1 MDSVPFQL
9 FIQFILILINAFF
22 AASEIAVI
30 SLNKTK
36 LKKAS
41 EEGDKTATR
50 LLKFAETPAGFL
62 STIQIGITLAGF
74 LGSAFAADNFASRL
88 TNWMYYSLGWT
99 GLGFS
104 GLNTINVVLITIIL
118 SYFTLVFGEL
128 VPKRIA
134 MQKSYG
140 VAKITSRVVSGI
152 YVVMRPVIW
161 FLSFSTN
168 FVLRILRFKVEA
180 EEDSVTEDE
189 IKMMVDLGEEK
200 GTVEETES
208 KWIQNIFEFNDTM
221 IREVMTPSRDI
232 KYLCLPITK
241 EDIDAIVKESGFSR
255 YPVCKTDLNDV
266 VGILNVKDYYVNQ
279 DKKIEDLI
287 RPVLFVPETTL
298 ADDLFHNLQR
308 TKKSLALVVDEYG
321 TTTGLITTEDL
332 LEEIVGHMY
341 DEYTTPDDIEFEELE
356 PGVYKASGNLT
367 VSELNEYLDEDIE
380 ESDVYDTIGGLIFSL
395 LPYVP
400 KDSSNVVVEKDGYRF
415 EVKKMVDR
423 RIQEVL
429 ITKIHEIKNET
440 ITNNDIVKE

>member
-1 MDSVPFQL
+1 MDSIPFQL
-9 FIQFILILINAFF
+9 FIQLILILVNAFF
-22 AASEIAVI
+22 AASEIAVL

-41 EEGDKTATR
+41 EDGDKSATR

-88 TNWMYYSLGWT
+88 TNWMYNGLGWN
-99 GLGFS
+99 GIGYNA
-104 GLNTINVVLITIIL
+104 LNTINVIIITIIL

-128 VPKRIA
+128 VPKRIG
-134 MQKSYG
+134 MQKAEG
-140 VAKITSRVVSGI
+140 VAKVTSRVVTGV
-152 YVVMRPVIW
+152 YFVMRPVIW
-161 FLSFSTN
+161 FLAISTN

-180 EEDSVTEDE
+180 EEESVTEEE

-221 IREVMTPSRDI
+221 VREVMTPSRDI
-232 KYLCLPITK
+232 KYLHLPILK
-241 EDIDAIVKESGFSR
+241 EDIDNIVRESGFSR

-266 VGILNVKDYYVNQ
+266 VGILNVKDYYVYQ
-279 DKKIEDLI
+279 DKKVEELI
-287 RPVLFVPETTL
+287 RPVIFVPETTL
-298 ADDLFHNLQR
+298 ADDLFHNLQKD
-308 TKKSLALVVDEYG
+308 KKSLALVVDEYG

-341 DEYTTPDDIEFEELE
+341 DEYTTPDDIEFVEVK
-356 PGVYKASGNLT
+356 PGEYLVSGNLT
-367 VSELNEYLDEDIE
+367 VSELNEHIDEDIE
-380 ESDVYDTIGGLIFSL
+380 ESEAYDTVGGLIFSL

-400 KDSSNVVVEKDGYRF
+400 KDSNNIIVEKDGYLF
-415 EVKKMVDR
+415 KVTKMQNR
-423 RIQEVL
+423 RIEQVR
-429 ITKIHEIKNET
+429 IQKILPPVHDIKDKDA
-440 ITNNDIVKE
+440 IDS